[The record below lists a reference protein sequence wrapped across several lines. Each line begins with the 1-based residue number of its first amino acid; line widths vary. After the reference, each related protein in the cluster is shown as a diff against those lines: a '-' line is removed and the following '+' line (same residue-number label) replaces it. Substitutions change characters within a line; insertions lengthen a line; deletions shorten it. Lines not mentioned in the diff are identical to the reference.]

1 MTCCSTESSF
11 LERRFSAI
19 TLGLSSLPPV
29 SRGSSRRPSR
39 VEWESDQQ
47 YAPGIHIIE
56 ATPKSSPN
64 PSERYSHEKKKAERL
79 KLKQRYDDNSID
91 SISEYP
97 NETHNICN
105 ENNIVK
111 SNSTHQSL
119 DISCNNNIA
128 ELIRNNTDLIR
139 RAPLASLSSF
149 KLSSAEYQDSEVY
162 QKSAG
167 SDSVFVESCADTDE
181 GEKL

>member
-1 MTCCSTESSF
+1 
-11 LERRFSAI
+11 
-19 TLGLSSLPPV
+19 
-29 SRGSSRRPSR
+29 
-39 VEWESDQQ
+39 VEWEPEQQ

-64 PSERYSHEKKKAERL
+64 PSERYTYEKKKAERL

-97 NETHNICN
+97 DETNNNCN
-105 ENNIVK
+105 ENFVVK

-119 DISCNNNIA
+119 DACCNSNIA
-128 ELIRNNTDLIR
+128 DLIRNNTELIR

-149 KLSSAEYQDSEVY
+149 KLSSAECQDSEAY
-162 QKSAG
+162 QKSGG

-181 GEKL
+181 GELENPCIPLKLIVNSQFLFCRHGTV